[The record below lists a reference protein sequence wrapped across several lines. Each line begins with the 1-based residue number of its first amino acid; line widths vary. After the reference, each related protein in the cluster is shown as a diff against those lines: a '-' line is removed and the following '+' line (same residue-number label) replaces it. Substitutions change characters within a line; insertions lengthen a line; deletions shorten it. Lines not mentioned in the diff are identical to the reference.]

1 MPKIPEFTQDDL
13 AAIQLQ
19 ILRPRNRK
27 ATKEETLLFARQCQR
42 TGLDPFARQIYGQF
56 RFDKKRGD
64 EVMAVQATI
73 DGLRAVAED
82 SGCYAGQPEPEYY
95 DGGRW
100 VEVWPDRTKQ
110 PVAARVTVRKVIGG
124 ILAETRAVAH
134 WSEYYD
140 ANSPMWKDKP
150 ALMLGKCAEALALRK
165 AFPNVLSGIYTA
177 EEMGRVDVED
187 VPAPSGEAPRAAAGV
202 PPGRGSDITQPG
214 DDPRQGPHTV
224 EDLVREN
231 AEQRAAEGAAKT
243 QAPDDDRLP
252 DGSKAMGG
260 EVLFEAIKRTD
271 ITTED
276 LTAVLRDLGLT
287 IWPHGTR
294 RDGKVAH
301 LDAFPREGRYAL
313 ATRLGEIE
321 TAQAKSEPVAAATGG
336 PVQPDATP

>member
-82 SGCYAGQPEPEYY
+82 SGCYAGQLEPEYY

-124 ILAETRAVAH
+124 VLAETRAVAH
-134 WSEYYD
+134 WSEYCD

-177 EEMGRVDVED
+177 EEMGRADVED
-187 VPAPSGEAPRAAAGV
+187 VPAPSGEVSRGLRDEMAQADAEQQRRADVVRAAAGV
-202 PPGRGSDITQPG
+202 PLGRGSDITQPG

-231 AEQRAAEGAAKT
+231 TEQRAVEAA
-243 QAPDDDRLP
+243 
-252 DGSKAMGG
+252 
-260 EVLFEAIKRTD
+260 
-271 ITTED
+271 
-276 LTAVLRDLGLT
+276 
-287 IWPHGTR
+287 
-294 RDGKVAH
+294 
-301 LDAFPREGRYAL
+301 
-313 ATRLGEIE
+313 
-321 TAQAKSEPVAAATGG
+321 
-336 PVQPDATP
+336 